1 MRVSISRHE
10 TAARVAPRHTVTSA
24 AAVSAPHQRRE
35 RRSRPRG
42 SGGFWGLRCK
52 APPFS
57 RMCAC
62 MRNHSTASP
71 ARCASPAPAALIDIG
86 VNLAHDSYDGDRDAV
101 IARAHAAGV
110 VQMLITGSTLAS
122 THSALALARAH
133 PLRLFAT
140 AGVHPHHALELT
152 AQRAAELEELARQP
166 EVVAVGECGLDY
178 FRDLSA
184 RDAQPQ
190 ALHRQLELAAAV
202 GKPVF
207 LHQRDAHGDFAA
219 ILREHGAPRRGVA
232 HCFTGSG
239 EALTCYLQLALAIGI
254 TGWICDER
262 RGAHLAALM
271 PQIPAERLLLETDAP
286 YLLPR
291 DLKPRPASRRNEPAY
306 LRQVAAA
313 VAHARGESLEALARS
328 SSAAARAL
336 FGLPEPREG
345 GEFPRIDT
353 QSVP

>member
-1 MRVSISRHE
+1 MRASISRHE
-10 TAARVAPRHTVTSA
+10 VSTRGAAPTHTLTSA
-24 AAVSAPHQRRE
+24 GAVSAQHQRRA
-35 RRSRPRG
+35 RRSRPG
-42 SGGFWGLRCK
+42 QGLVLRLRSK
-52 APPFS
+52 LPPFS
-57 RMCAC
+57 RMCAR
-62 MRNHSTASP
+62 MQNHST
-71 ARCASPAPAALIDIG
+71 ASPAPAALIDIG
-86 VNLAHDSYDGDRDAV
+86 VNLAHDSYDADRDAV
-101 IARAHAAGV
+101 IARAQAAGV
-110 VQMLITGSTLAS
+110 VQMLITGSSLAG
-122 THSALALARAH
+122 TQRALALARAH

-140 AGVHPHHALELT
+140 AGVHPHHAAELT
-152 AQRAAELEELARQP
+152 AQRAAELEDLARQP

-178 FRDLSA
+178 FRDFSP
-184 RDAQPQ
+184 RDAQRQ
-190 ALHRQLELAAAV
+190 AFHRQLELAARV

-207 LHQRDAHGDFAA
+207 LHQRDAHADFAA
-219 ILREHGAPRRGVA
+219 ILREHGAAWRGVA

-239 EALTCYLQLALAIGI
+239 EELACYLQLGLAIGI

-313 VAHARGESLEALARS
+313 VARARGESLEALARS

-336 FGLPEPREG
+336 FGLPEVVTAAQP
-345 GEFPRIDT
+345 
-353 QSVP
+353 S